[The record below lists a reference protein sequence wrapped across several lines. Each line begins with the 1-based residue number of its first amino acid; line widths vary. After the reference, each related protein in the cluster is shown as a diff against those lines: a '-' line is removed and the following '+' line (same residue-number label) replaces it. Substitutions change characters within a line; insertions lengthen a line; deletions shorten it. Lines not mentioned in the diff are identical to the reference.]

1 LPPFYLLGDRAF
13 FAERAKILGL
23 QVELADTVPEEAVA
37 AFAKAL
43 PVVATGEI
51 ASARPG
57 QPDDSSATA
66 ALASIRQAVDHV
78 KHGKAGAVVTN
89 PIAKSVLYR
98 TGFRHPG
105 HTEFLAELAASGGHT
120 PQPVMMLWSPALAVV
135 PVTIHVPL
143 REAITQLSSDLIAT
157 TVRIVNTALK
167 TRF

>member
-1 LPPFYLLGDRAF
+1 MANSLKLKPLALTSGEPAGIGPDIALAAWLRRGELDLPPFYLLGDRAF

-43 PVVATGEI
+43 PGVATGEI
-51 ASARPG
+51 ATARAG

-89 PIAKSVLYR
+89 P
-98 TGFRHPG
+98 
-105 HTEFLAELAASGGHT
+105 
-120 PQPVMMLWSPALAVV
+120 
-135 PVTIHVPL
+135 
-143 REAITQLSSDLIAT
+143 
-157 TVRIVNTALK
+157 
-167 TRF
+167 